1 MVRITVGRDENGFPI
16 RKVLGYYSSK
26 ANAVAALSDYNREPY
41 DIASRK
47 LTFSDI
53 YNKWIETKRPW
64 VNDGRR
70 KKKYRSA
77 FHFLRDKE
85 DIPKFNT
92 LTKNKY
98 IILPI
103 KALGVEKKPQTRV
116 GSWLAKKIFVP
127 SIMKD

>member
-53 YNKWIETKRPW
+53 YNLSLI
-64 VNDGRR
+64 
-70 KKKYRSA
+70 
-77 FHFLRDKE
+77 H
-85 DIPKFNT
+85 I
-92 LTKNKY
+92 
-98 IILPI
+98 
-103 KALGVEKKPQTRV
+103 
-116 GSWLAKKIFVP
+116 
-127 SIMKD
+127 